1 MWTVIIALIAIGLLM
16 VVIEIL
22 VIPGGGLAGVVGFV
36 LMVAGVWLAY
46 SRQGISMG
54 HITLGA
60 TLVINFAVLLYAL
73 RSKTW
78 DRAMLKRNIDS
89 KVNVIEESDVQV
101 GDTGKTISRCSPSGK
116 ALINGKFF
124 EVHTRSEFIDEDENI
139 EVIRVEKNKV
149 IIKSKQ
155 I

>member
-22 VIPGGGLAGVVGFV
+22 VIPGGGLAGIVGFV
-36 LMVAGVWLAY
+36 LMVAGVWLSY
-46 SRQGISMG
+46 SRLGLSTG

-60 TLVINFAVLLYAL
+60 TLLLNFAVLIYAL

-78 DRAMLKRNIDS
+78 EKAMLKRNIDS
-89 KVNVIEESDVQV
+89 KVNTIEEEDVRP
-101 GDTGKTISRCSPSGK
+101 GDAGKTISRCAPSGK

-124 EVHTRSEFIDEDENI
+124 EVHARSEFIDEDVDI
-139 EVIRVEKNKV
+139 EVIKLEKSKI
-149 IIKSKQ
+149 IIKSKFN
-155 I
+155 

>member
-22 VIPGGGLAGVVGFV
+22 VIPGGGLAGIVGFV
-36 LMVAGVWLAY
+36 LMVAAVWLAY
-46 SRQGISMG
+46 SRQGITMG
-54 HITLGA
+54 HITLGT

-78 DRAMLKRNIDS
+78 ERAMLKRNIDS
-89 KVNVIEESDVQV
+89 KVNVIDENDVRA

-116 ALINGKFF
+116 ALINGQFF
-124 EVHTRSEFIDEDENI
+124 EVHARSEFIDEDVEI
-139 EVIRVEKNKV
+139 EVIRVEKNKI